1 MGKCSVHLLLDHRAD
16 FSWVIVILGTLEV
29 KEEINVIQAL
39 KNGFLMRMD
48 PLRFRAT
55 CIIVPQNKRNM
66 CHQFLR
72 YSILK

>member
-1 MGKCSVHLLLDHRAD
+1 MGKCSVHLLLDHRVD

-39 KNGFLMRMD
+39 KNGFVMSMD
-48 PLRFRAT
+48 PLRHTT
-55 CIIVPQNKRNM
+55 CIIARQNKRYHQ
-66 CHQFLR
+66 CHQFLQ